1 MRKTIYILILMIIF
15 SCKENN
21 KKAMGIDSPE
31 KFADYINEL
40 QNKKHPLLPNKISV
54 QLKGKNGENLKMEN
68 VLCHLNIYIDS
79 LSYYTYSFI
88 PTNSDGIVNLT
99 KEQMIQ
105 NTELKHYFDKKI
117 PLDKTPVKFD
127 FMVMDNNILEG
138 IISSMENYLSIDIES
153 IKADL
158 KNRGM
163 TDSQIALQIPAIEE
177 KMNSDKQ
184 LSEFLKKK
192 KNAELDY
199 SNGEKKIT
207 DFWNSE
213 SKYNYELK

>member
-1 MRKTIYILILMIIF
+1 MIIF
-15 SCKENN
+15 SCKEN
-21 KKAMGIDSPE
+21 KKTEMGIDSPE
-31 KFADYINEL
+31 KFAEYANQL
-40 QNKKHPLLPNKISV
+40 QNKKHPILPNKITI
-54 QLKGKNGENLKMEN
+54 QLKDKDGGNLKMEN

-88 PTNSDGIVNLT
+88 PTNSNGIVNLT

-105 NTELKHYFDKKI
+105 NTELKHYFDERI

-127 FMVMDNNILEG
+127 FMVMDSNMLNG
-138 IISSMENYLSIDIES
+138 IISSMENYLTVDLES

-158 KNRGM
+158 RSRGL
-163 TDSQIALQIPAIEE
+163 TDAQISLQIPAIAE
-177 KMNSDKQ
+177 KMKSDKR
-184 LSEFLKKK
+184 LSEFLKKN

-213 SKYNYELK
+213 SDYKYELK

>member
-1 MRKTIYILILMIIF
+1 MTIF

-21 KKAMGIDSPE
+21 KNTMGIDSQE
-31 KFADYINEL
+31 KFAEYADDL
-40 QNKKHPLLPNKISV
+40 QNKKHPILPNKISV
-54 QLKGKNGENLKMEN
+54 QLKDENGDNLKTEN

-88 PTNSDGIVNLT
+88 PTNSNGIVNLT

-105 NTELKHYFDKKI
+105 NTELNHYFDERI

-127 FMVMDNNILEG
+127 FMVMDNNMLNG
-138 IISSMENYLSIDIES
+138 IISSMENYVNIDIES

-158 KNRGM
+158 KSRGL
-163 TDSQIALQIPAIEE
+163 TDAQIALQIPAIEE
-177 KMNSDKQ
+177 KMKSDKQ
-184 LSEFLKKK
+184 LCEFLKKN
-192 KNAELDY
+192 KNAELNY

-213 SKYNYELK
+213 SDYKYELK

>member
-1 MRKTIYILILMIIF
+1 MIIF

-21 KKAMGIDSPE
+21 KNAMGIDSPE
-31 KFADYINEL
+31 KFAKYANEL
-40 QNKKHPLLPNKISV
+40 QNKKHPLLPNKISI
-54 QLKGKNGENLKMEN
+54 QLKDENGENLKMEN

-88 PTNSDGIVNLT
+88 PTNANGIVNLT

-105 NTELKHYFDKKI
+105 NTELKHYFDERI

-127 FMVMDNNILEG
+127 FMVMDNNMIDG
-138 IISSMENYLSIDIES
+138 IILSMENYLSIDIKS

-158 KNRGM
+158 KSRGF
-163 TDSQIALQIPAIEE
+163 TDAQIALQIPSIEE
-177 KMNSDKQ
+177 KMKSDKQ

-213 SKYNYELK
+213 SEYNYELK

>member
-1 MRKTIYILILMIIF
+1 MIIF

-21 KKAMGIDSPE
+21 KNTMGIDSPE
-31 KFADYINEL
+31 KFAEYAAEL
-40 QNKKHPLLPNKISV
+40 QNKKHPILPNKISI
-54 QLKGKNGENLKMEN
+54 QLKDENGDNLKMEN

-88 PTNSDGIVNLT
+88 PTNSNGIVNLT

-105 NTELKHYFDKKI
+105 NTELKHYFDERI

-127 FMVMDNNILEG
+127 FMVMDNNMLNG
-138 IISSMENYLSIDIES
+138 IISSMENYVNIDIKS
-153 IKADL
+153 IKSDL
-158 KNRGM
+158 KSKGL
-163 TDSQIALQIPAIEE
+163 TDVQIAVQIPVIEG
-177 KMNSDKQ
+177 KLKSDKQ
-184 LSEFLKKK
+184 LSEFLKKN

-213 SKYNYELK
+213 SDYKYELK

>member
-1 MRKTIYILILMIIF
+1 MTIF
-15 SCKENN
+15 SCKEKN
-21 KKAMGIDSPE
+21 KYTMGIDSSE
-31 KFADYINEL
+31 KFAEYAKEL
-40 QNKKHPLLPNKISV
+40 QNKKHPILPNKITI
-54 QLKGKNGENLKMEN
+54 QLKDKNGENLKVEN

-88 PTNSDGIVNLT
+88 PTNSNGIINLT
-99 KEQMIQ
+99 KAQIIQ

-127 FMVMDNNILEG
+127 FMVMDNNMLKG
-138 IISSMENYLSIDIES
+138 IISSMENYVNIDTES

-158 KNRGM
+158 KSRGF
-163 TDSQIALQIPAIEE
+163 TDTQIALQIPAIEE
-177 KMNSDKQ
+177 KMKSEKK
-184 LSEFLKKK
+184 LFEFLKKNQNTK
-192 KNAELDY
+192 LDY

-213 SKYNYELK
+213 SDYKYELK